1 MDNLLNRILEQFR
14 RQPERSALIMQ
25 QAGHP
30 DLAISYA
37 HLLRGAAG
45 AAALLGQHGIQA
57 GEVVI
62 LVQQHGLGL
71 VNSFFGAMLHGAIPA
86 IMPFL
91 TRKLSPEKYQADIR
105 ALMGITQPAAI
116 LTEAAFLALMQD
128 LAGPHSSVRAVIDIG
143 TCAAPEVLP
152 ELSTFGGVGRAA
164 EEIVLLQHSSGTTGL
179 QKGVALSHR
188 AVTRQLDTYA
198 ATLHLSAED
207 VIVSWLPLYHDMG
220 LIAGF
225 ILPLAQ
231 GVPLVLMSPLDWVVA
246 PHRLLQAV
254 SHYRGTLSWLPNFA
268 YNFCAQKIRERDMV
282 GVDLSSWR
290 AVSNCSEPMRW
301 ESHQQFYARFKSYGL
316 RYEALATCYAMAE
329 NVFAVSQGGIDEP
342 VQTLEVDAVTLINQ
356 RKLSPPEP
364 GKPAQTLLSAGEPIA
379 NTRVRILGEQRKAL
393 GEDEIGEIALQSDC
407 MLTGYYHRPDAT
419 RASFHR
425 GWLLTG
431 DLGFLHQGEVY
442 VIGRKKDLIIV
453 GGKNIFPQ
461 DLENLAYTVA
471 GIHPGRAVAF
481 GVMNETLGTEEVVI
495 VAEMEVGMQA
505 PELARE
511 LEGKVRMAVLQ
522 GSEITPRVVKVV
534 PPPWILKTSSGK
546 TARAANREKYL
557 SQFGGK

>member
-1 MDNLLNRILEQFR
+1 MDNLLNRILEQYR
-14 RQPERSALIMQ
+14 RQPERTALIMQ
-25 QAGHP
+25 QAGQP
-30 DLAISYA
+30 DIPISYDR
-37 HLLRGAAG
+37 LLRGAAG
-45 AAALLGQHGIQA
+45 AAALLQQHGIQA

-71 VNSFFGAMLHGAIPA
+71 VYSFFGAMLHGAIPA

-105 ALMGITQPAAI
+105 ALMGITQPVAI

-128 LAGPHSSVRAVIDIG
+128 LAGPHSSARAVIDIG
-143 TCAAPEVLP
+143 ACAASQVLP

-198 ATLHLSAED
+198 ATLRLSAED

-268 YNFCAQKIRERDMV
+268 YNFCAQKIRERDMA

-316 RYEALATCYAMAE
+316 RYAALTTCYAMAE
-329 NVFAVSQGGIDEP
+329 NVFAVSQGGIDGA
-342 VQTLEVDAVTLINQ
+342 VQTLQVEAVTLINQ
-356 RKLSPPEP
+356 RKLAPPEM
-364 GKPAQTLLSAGEPIA
+364 GKPALTLLSAGKPLP
-379 NTRVRILGEQRKAL
+379 NTHVRILSEHHKPL
-393 GEDEIGEIALQSDC
+393 GEAEIGEIALKSDC

-481 GVMNETLGTEEVVI
+481 GVMNEALGTEEVVI
-495 VAEMEVGMQA
+495 VAEMEAGSES

-511 LEGKVRMAVLQ
+511 LEGKVRMAVIQ
-522 GSEITPRVVKVV
+522 GSEITPRAVKVV

-557 SQFGGK
+557 AQFGGN